1 MNWMIIDFMKDGF
14 DFYPIR
20 DDLDMVDLDMVDLD
34 MVYSKDPSSFYL
46 YWACV

>member
-20 DDLDMVDLDMVDLD
+20 DDLDMVDLDMV
-34 MVYSKDPSSFYL
+34 YSKDPSLFYL
-46 YWACV
+46 YWAWV